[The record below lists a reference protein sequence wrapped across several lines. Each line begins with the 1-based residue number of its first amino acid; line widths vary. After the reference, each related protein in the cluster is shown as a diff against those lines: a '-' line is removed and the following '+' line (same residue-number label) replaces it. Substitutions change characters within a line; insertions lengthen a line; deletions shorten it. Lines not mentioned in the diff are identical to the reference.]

1 MHAYTCQTPHLT
13 QSEAVSALTEWRGG
27 IDLISE
33 MEFAMKARGLLPSSD
48 NPKNTTY
55 LKFEWQFMGISASQN
70 VCDSS
75 LYVLPVP
82 CGNKLFIRYLEKGVY
97 RGFTKKFLPVLLQ
110 KYNIE
115 EKDSYLL
122 NLYTDKDMH
131 HESQLNKYA
140 TQTTRGFYQMMY
152 HNNTSIGNLLTS
164 NQNALKDLH
173 ALAYLQKKNT
183 RPNKPMDK

>member
-1 MHAYTCQTPHLT
+1 MHSYTCHTSHLT
-13 QSEAVSALTEWRGG
+13 QSEAVSALTEWRGC

-48 NPKNTTY
+48 NPKI
-55 LKFEWQFMGISASQN
+55 QPI
-70 VCDSS
+70 SS
-75 LYVLPVP
+75 LNGNLWEYQQARMSVTPHYTCYQCPVAA
-82 CGNKLFIRYLEKGVY
+82 NLFIRYLEKGVY

-152 HNNTSIGNLLTS
+152 HNNTSIGNLLTG

-173 ALAYLQKKNT
+173 ALVYLQKKNT

>member
-1 MHAYTCQTPHLT
+1 MTE
-13 QSEAVSALTEWRGG
+13 SEAVSALTGWRGS

-48 NPKNTTY
+48 NPKNTSY
-55 LKFEWQFMGISASQN
+55 LRFEWQFMGISASQN

-97 RGFTKKFLPVLLQ
+97 RGFTKKFLPVLLD
-110 KYNIE
+110 KYNIP

-122 NLYTDKDMH
+122 NLYTDKDMD

-140 TQTTRGFYQMMY
+140 SQSTRGFYQMMY
-152 HNNTSIGNLLTS
+152 HNNTSIGNLLAS
-164 NQNALKDLH
+164 NQNSLKHLH
-173 ALAYLQKKNT
+173 ALVYLQKKNT